1 MFNNGNNNGGNPNHA
16 SDGKFTSGP
25 NQAGN
30 GGNKVEKKENY
41 ESQIKEKLGIK
52 NDADQ
57 SYEEKIQ
64 NVMGIKKAEMPKKK
78 FLISDSEGSLISEE
92 PIEASSEEEAFEIA
106 SQMFPGRG
114 DELFVN
120 EDAAENNADVFS
132 DKNSSDDFRNNLFK
146 EMQGVDKGL
155 NVWQASDYGMGSP
168 NEFYIQ
174 DDNEG
179 EVVVPQQNVLSKLNE
194 IGEKYGYKVK
204 FSKENDFYDHNR
216 PNGDAVMYKA
226 IFVKDNGGN

>member
-1 MFNNGNNNGGNPNHA
+1 MINNGNNGGGNPNHA

-52 NDADQ
+52 NDADP
-57 SYEEKIQ
+57 SYEEKMQ
-64 NVMGIKKAEMPKKK
+64 NMMGIKKAEMPKKK

-120 EDAAENNADVFS
+120 EYVE
-132 DKNSSDDFRNNLFK
+132 
-146 EMQGVDKGL
+146 E
-155 NVWQASDYGMGSP
+155 
-168 NEFYIQ
+168 
-174 DDNEG
+174 
-179 EVVVPQQNVLSKLNE
+179 EVTNYV
-194 IGEKYGYKVK
+194 
-204 FSKENDFYDHNR
+204 R
-216 PNGDAVMYKA
+216 
-226 IFVKDNGGN
+226 